1 MSNKK
6 ELVRLLEEKHKR
18 TTLNK
23 YQKNFT
29 SFAEDNIK
37 IITKDARRGFVDFSF
52 NSCQKKIT
60 ELLEKQLEETGK
72 VRAII
77 LKARQ
82 QGISTYCAGRV
93 FWKTYFTPHARSV
106 VMAHDSATSDA
117 LFNLSKNIIKNMTS
131 SFKPNEVK
139 SNAKEIVIS
148 SPHFK
153 KEIGNEKPI
162 ASYRLYTAG
171 SPEAG
176 RGTTPTIAH
185 LSEVAFWQHDE
196 KILAGL
202 FQGISEA
209 PGTEVILESTANG
222 AQGEFYRLW
231 KGALD
236 GENEYLPIF
245 LPWFATPE
253 YYRDAP
259 EGFERSSEEDLL
271 VEEHDL
277 NDGQLYWRRLKIAEG
292 GELKFRQE
300 YPAPPDEAFIT
311 AGSSVFAL
319 DKLNKLMPEE
329 PDKKMIFDFYSLNW
343 ENSKDGNF
351 HIWEYPDWDSNY
363 IVAADVALGVGQDY
377 SCAVV
382 MDTDRKVIAL
392 YRDSYIDPSKFGD
405 LLFYLGRYYNNALLT
420 VESNS
425 MGVATLSRLT
435 QMNYINL
442 YKQTKI
448 SAISK
453 EEGQV
458 PGFRT
463 TQVTKP
469 HIIGNLKNAVE
480 NDDIWIASKTIIQEL
495 KDYISTSSGK
505 TEAAPGCHD
514 DTVMALALANYLRKD
529 KAWIPIDSGAGQPY
543 VSNLFSK
550 AGVTNSRTRQ
560 LLRYGHDPRD
570 P

>member
-1 MSNKK
+1 MNKNK
-6 ELVRLLEEKHKR
+6 ELLKLLEEKNKR
-18 TTLNK
+18 NK
-23 YQKNFT
+23 LKSYQNNFT
-29 SFAEDNIK
+29 SFASDNIK
-37 IITKDARRGFVDFSF
+37 IITKDARKGFVNFTF
-52 NSCQKKIT
+52 NDCQKKIT
-60 ELLEKQLEETGK
+60 EILDEQLSTNGK

-117 LFNLSKNIIKNMTS
+117 LFNMSRNIIRNMDS
-131 SFKPNEVK
+131 LYKPTELR

-153 KEIGNEKPI
+153 KDSTDEKPVS
-162 ASYRLYTAG
+162 SYRLYTAG

-185 LSEVAFWQHDE
+185 LSEIAFWQHDE

-231 KGALD
+231 RGALE
-236 GENEYLPIF
+236 GENEYTPIF
-245 LPWFATPE
+245 LPWYITSE
-253 YYRDAP
+253 YYREPP
-259 EGFERSSEEDLL
+259 EDFERSSDEELL
-271 VEEHDL
+271 VEQHNL
-277 NDGQLYWRRLKIAEG
+277 NNGQLYWRRLKIAEG

-300 YPAPPDEAFIT
+300 YPATPDEAFIT
-311 AGSSVFAL
+311 AGKSVFAM
-319 DKLNKLMPEE
+319 DKVSNLLPVV
-329 PDKKMIFDFYSLNW
+329 PDKTMLFDFNSLTW
-343 ENSKDGNF
+343 EPSKDGNLEL
-351 HIWEYPDWDSNY
+351 WEYPDWDSNY
-363 IVAADVALGVGQDY
+363 VIAADVALGVGQDY
-377 SCAVV
+377 SAAVI
-382 MDTDRKVIAL
+382 MDTDRKVIGL

-425 MGVATLSRLT
+425 MGVATLSRLA

-448 SAISK
+448 SSISK
-453 EEGQV
+453 EEGLV

-495 KDYISTSSGK
+495 KDYVSTDSGR

-514 DTVMALALANYLRKD
+514 DTIMATAIALETLRTHYD
-529 KAWIPIDSGAGQPY
+529 KLTMNKVPWSQKADSF
-543 VSNLFSK
+543 LFDDD
-550 AGVTNSRTRQ
+550 TQ
-560 LLRYGHDPRD
+560 WL
-570 P
+570 

>member
-1 MSNKK
+1 MNRKK
-6 ELVRLLEEKHKR
+6 ELLRLLEEKNKR
-18 TTLNK
+18 NK
-23 YQKNFT
+23 LKDYENNFT
-29 SFAEDNIK
+29 SFANDNIK
-37 IITKDARRGFVDFSF
+37 IITKDARRGFIDFSF

-60 ELLEKQLEETGK
+60 ELLDKQLADTGK

-93 FWKTYFTPHARSV
+93 FWKTYFTPHSRSV

-117 LFNLSKNIIKNMTS
+117 LFNLSKTIIKNMTTVY
-131 SFKPNEVK
+131 KPNEVK

-148 SPHFK
+148 SPHFI
-153 KEIGNEKPI
+153 KEGKEKPI

-222 AQGEFYRLW
+222 ATGEFYRLW
-231 KGALD
+231 RGALE

-245 LPWFATPE
+245 LPWFSTDE
-253 YYRDAP
+253 YHREPP

-271 VEEHDL
+271 VEQHGL
-277 NDGQLYWRRLKIAEG
+277 NNGQLYWRRLKIAEG

-300 YPAPPDEAFIT
+300 YPATADEAFIV
-311 AGSSVFAL
+311 AGKSVFAM
-319 DKLNKLMPEE
+319 DKVNQLTPVEPE
-329 PDKKMIFDFYSLNW
+329 KKMLFDFHSTAW
-343 ENSKDGNF
+343 EVSRDGNLD
-351 HIWEYPDWDSNY
+351 IWEYPDWDSNY

-382 MDTDRKVIAL
+382 LDTDRKVIAL
-392 YRDSYIDPSKFGD
+392 YRDNYIDPSKFGD

-480 NDDIWIASKTIIQEL
+480 NDDIWIASKVIIQEL
-495 KDYISTSSGK
+495 KDYVSTESGR

-514 DTVMALALANYLRKD
+514 DTIMAIAIALETLRTHYD
-529 KAWIPIDSGAGQPY
+529 KLTMDKVPWSQ
-543 VSNLFSK
+543 K
-550 AGVTNSRTRQ
+550 AGSLPVEDNTPW
-560 LLRYGHDPRD
+560 L
-570 P
+570 

>member
-1 MSNKK
+1 MNKK
-6 ELVRLLEEKHKR
+6 KQLIQLLEEKHKR
-18 TTLNK
+18 KKLNS
-23 YQKNFT
+23 YQNNFT
-29 SFAEDNIK
+29 DFASDNIK
-37 IITKDARRGFVDFSF
+37 IITKDARRGFVNFTF
-52 NSCQKKIT
+52 NDCQKKIT
-60 ELLEKQLEETGK
+60 EILDKQLADNGK

-117 LFNLSKNIIKNMTS
+117 LFNMSRNIIRNMDS
-131 SFKPNEVK
+131 LYKPTELR

-153 KEIGNEKPI
+153 KDATGEKPVS
-162 ASYRLYTAG
+162 SYRLYTAG

-185 LSEVAFWQHDE
+185 LSEIAFWQHDE

-231 KGALD
+231 RGALD
-236 GENEYLPIF
+236 GENEYTPIF
-245 LPWFATPE
+245 LPWFTTSE
-253 YYRDAP
+253 YYREPP
-259 EGFERSSEEDLL
+259 EDFERSSEEELL
-271 VEEHDL
+271 VEDHNL
-277 NDGQLYWRRLKIAEG
+277 NNGQLYWRRLKIAEG

-300 YPAPPDEAFIT
+300 YPATPDEAFIT
-311 AGSSVFAL
+311 AGKSVFAM
-319 DKLNKLMPEE
+319 DKLKKLLPAE
-329 PDKKMIFDFYSLNW
+329 PDKRMIFDFNSFTW
-343 ENSKDGNF
+343 EASKDGNLD
-351 HIWEYPDWDSNY
+351 IWEFPDWDSNY
-363 IVAADVALGVGQDY
+363 ILAADVALGVGQDY
-377 SCAVV
+377 SAAVV

-392 YRDSYIDPSKFGD
+392 YRDNYIDPSKFGD

-425 MGVATLSRLT
+425 MGVATLSRLA

-453 EEGQV
+453 EEGMV
-458 PGFRT
+458 PGFKT

-480 NDDIWIASKTIIQEL
+480 NDDIWIASRTIIQEL
-495 KDYISTSSGK
+495 KDYVSTDSGR

-514 DTVMALALANYLRKD
+514 DTIMATAIALETLRTHYD
-529 KAWIPIDSGAGQPY
+529 KLTMNKVPWSQKAD
-543 VSNLFSK
+543 NFLFDDD
-550 AGVTNSRTRQ
+550 TQ
-560 LLRYGHDPRD
+560 WL
-570 P
+570 

>member
-1 MSNKK
+1 MSSKK
-6 ELVRLLEEKHKR
+6 DLLKLLEEKKKR
-18 TTLNK
+18 ESLIEYEK
-23 YQKNFT
+23 DFSK
-29 SFAEDNIK
+29 FANDNLK
-37 IITKDARRGFVDFSF
+37 IITKDAKKGFVNF
-52 NSCQKKIT
+52 NFNDCQNLIT
-60 ELLEKQLEETGK
+60 EILDKQLEETGK

-117 LFNLSKNIIKNMTS
+117 LFNMSRNLIRNMEKIY
-131 SFKPNEVK
+131 KPKELK

-153 KEIGNEKPI
+153 KDEVGEKPV

-209 PGTEVILESTANG
+209 EGTEVILESTANG
-222 AQGEFYRLW
+222 ATGEFYRLW
-231 KGALD
+231 RGALE
-236 GENEYLPIF
+236 GENEYTPIF
-245 LPWFATPE
+245 LPWFVTKE
-253 YYRDAP
+253 YYRDPP
-259 EGFERSSEEDLL
+259 ETFERSSEEELL
-271 VEEHDL
+271 VEQYDL

-300 YPAPPDEAFIT
+300 YPASPDEAFIT

-319 DKLNKLMPEE
+319 DKLNELVPSAPE
-329 PDKKMIFDFYSLNW
+329 KRMRFDFNANMW
-343 ENSKDGNF
+343 EDSNEGNF
-351 HIWEYPDWDSNY
+351 YIWEYPNWESNY
-363 IVAADVALGVGQDY
+363 IVAADVSLGVGQDY
-377 SCAVV
+377 SAAVV
-382 MDTDRKVIAL
+382 MDTDRKVIGL
-392 YRDSYIDPSKFGD
+392 FRDNHLDPSKFGD

-425 MGVATLSRLT
+425 MGIATLSRLT

-448 SAISK
+448 AAISK
-453 EEGQV
+453 EEGLV

-463 TQVTKP
+463 TQSTKP

-480 NDDIWIASKTIIQEL
+480 NDDIWIGSHIIIQEL
-495 KDYISTSSGK
+495 KDYISTESGR

-514 DTVMALALANYLRKD
+514 DTVMAMAIALETLRTHYD
-529 KAWIPIDSGAGQPY
+529 KLTRDKVPWSQRAGQ
-543 VSNLFSK
+543 FK
-550 AGVTNSRTRQ
+550 QDQTEWI
-560 LLRYGHDPRD
+560 
-570 P
+570 

>member
-1 MSNKK
+1 MNRKK
-6 ELVRLLEEKHKR
+6 ELVKLLEEKNKR
-18 TTLNK
+18 NK
-23 YQKNFT
+23 LKDYENDFT
-29 SFAEDNIK
+29 SFAVDNIK
-37 IITKDARRGFVDFSF
+37 IITKDARRGFIDFSF
-52 NSCQKKIT
+52 NSCQEKIT
-60 ELLEKQLEETGK
+60 ELLEKQLEDTGK

-117 LFNLSKNIIKNMTS
+117 LFNLSKNIIRNMAS
-131 SFKPNEVK
+131 AYKPNEVK

-153 KEIGNEKPI
+153 KESGEKPI
-162 ASYRLYTAG
+162 SSYRLYTAG

-245 LPWFATPE
+245 LPWFSTSE
-253 YYRDAP
+253 YYRKPP
-259 EGFERSSEEDLL
+259 EGFERSSEEELL
-271 VEEHDL
+271 VEQHSL

-300 YPAPPDEAFIT
+300 YPATPDEAFIT
-311 AGSSVFAL
+311 AGKSVFAL
-319 DKLNKLMPEE
+319 DKVNSLIPVV
-329 PDKKMIFDFYSLNW
+329 PDKRMLFDFNSLTW
-343 ENSKDGNF
+343 ETAKDGNLD
-351 HIWEYPDWDSNY
+351 IWEYPDWDSNY
-363 IVAADVALGVGQDY
+363 ILAADVALGVGQDY

-382 MDTDRKVIAL
+382 MDTDRRVIAL
-392 YRDSYIDPSKFGD
+392 YRDNYIDPSKFGD

-425 MGVATLSRLT
+425 MGVATLSRLA

-448 SAISK
+448 SSISK
-453 EEGQV
+453 EEGTT

-495 KDYISTSSGK
+495 KDYVSTDSGR
-505 TEAAPGCHD
+505 TEAAAGCHD
-514 DTVMALALANYLRKD
+514 DTIMATAIALETLRTHYD
-529 KAWIPIDSGAGQPY
+529 KLTMNKVPWSQRAD
-543 VSNLFSK
+543 NFLFDDD
-550 AGVTNSRTRQ
+550 TQ
-560 LLRYGHDPRD
+560 WL
-570 P
+570 

>member
-1 MSNKK
+1 MNKNK
-6 ELVRLLEEKHKR
+6 ELLRLLEEKNKR
-18 TTLNK
+18 NK
-23 YQKNFT
+23 LKDYENNFT
-29 SFAEDNIK
+29 SFASDNIK
-37 IITKDARRGFVDFSF
+37 IITKDARRGFIDFKF
-52 NSCQKKIT
+52 NSCQEKIT
-60 ELLEKQLEETGK
+60 ELLDKQLADTGK

-117 LFNLSKNIIKNMTS
+117 LFNLSKNIIKNMNTIY
-131 SFKPNEVK
+131 KPNEIK

-153 KEIGNEKPI
+153 KEGKDKPI
-162 ASYRLYTAG
+162 SSYRLYTAG

-245 LPWFATPE
+245 LPWFSTPE
-253 YYRDAP
+253 YYRDPP
-259 EGFERSSEEDLL
+259 EGFERSSEEELL
-271 VEEHDL
+271 VEQHNL
-277 NDGQLYWRRLKIAEG
+277 NNGQLYWRRLKIAEG

-300 YPAPPDEAFIT
+300 YPATPDEAFIT
-311 AGSSVFAL
+311 AGKSVFAM
-319 DKLNKLMPEE
+319 DKVNKLIAVE
-329 PDKKMIFDFYSLNW
+329 PKKKMLFDFNSLTW
-343 ENSKDGNF
+343 EDSRDG
-351 HIWEYPDWDSNY
+351 HLDIWEYPDWDSNF
-363 IVAADVALGVGQDY
+363 ILAADVALGVGQDY

-425 MGVATLSRLT
+425 MGVATLSRLA
-435 QMNYINL
+435 QMNYLNI

-448 SAISK
+448 SSISK

-480 NDDIWIASKTIIQEL
+480 NDDIWIGSKVIIQEL
-495 KDYISTSSGK
+495 KDYVSTESGR

-514 DTVMALALANYLRKD
+514 DTIMATAIALETLRTHYDKLTKD
-529 KAWIPIDSGAGQPY
+529 KVPWSQ
-543 VSNLFSK
+543 K
-550 AGVTNSRTRQ
+550 AGAIPANDNT
-560 LLRYGHDPRD
+560 LWL
-570 P
+570 

>member
-1 MSNKK
+1 MNKKK
-6 ELVRLLEEKHKR
+6 ELLRLLEEKNKR
-18 TTLNK
+18 NK
-23 YQKNFT
+23 LKDYENNFT
-29 SFAEDNIK
+29 SFASDNIK
-37 IITKDARRGFVDFSF
+37 IITKDARRGFIDFEF

-60 ELLEKQLEETGK
+60 ELLDKQLADTGK

-117 LFNLSKNIIKNMTS
+117 LFNLSKNIIKNMNHIY
-131 SFKPNEVK
+131 KPNEVK

-153 KEIGNEKPI
+153 KEGSDKPI
-162 ASYRLYTAG
+162 SSYRLYTAG

-231 KGALD
+231 KGALE

-245 LPWFATPE
+245 LPWFSTPE
-253 YYRDAP
+253 YYRDPP
-259 EGFERSSEEDLL
+259 EGFERSSEEELL
-271 VEEHDL
+271 VEQHNL
-277 NDGQLYWRRLKIAEG
+277 NNGQLYWRRLKIAEG

-300 YPAPPDEAFIT
+300 YPATPDEAFIT
-311 AGSSVFAL
+311 AGKSVFAM
-319 DKLNKLMPEE
+319 DKVNQLIAHTPQ
-329 PDKKMIFDFYSLNW
+329 KKMLFDFNSLTW
-343 ENSKDGNF
+343 ENSNDGNLD
-351 HIWEYPDWDSNY
+351 IWEYPDWDSNF
-363 IVAADVALGVGQDY
+363 ILAADVALGVGQDY
-377 SCAVV
+377 SAAVV

-425 MGVATLSRLT
+425 MGVATLSRLA
-435 QMNYINL
+435 QMNYLNI

-448 SAISK
+448 SSISK

-480 NDDIWIASKTIIQEL
+480 NDDIWIGSKVIIQEL
-495 KDYISTSSGK
+495 KDYVSTESGR

-514 DTVMALALANYLRKD
+514 DTIMATAIALETLRTHYD
-529 KAWIPIDSGAGQPY
+529 KLTMNKVPWSQKAD
-543 VSNLFSK
+543 NFLFDDD
-550 AGVTNSRTRQ
+550 TQ
-560 LLRYGHDPRD
+560 WL
-570 P
+570 

>member
-1 MSNKK
+1 MIRKK
-6 ELVRLLEEKHKR
+6 ELLRLLEEKNKR
-18 TTLNK
+18 NK
-23 YQKNFT
+23 LKDYENNFT
-29 SFAEDNIK
+29 SFANDNIK
-37 IITKDARRGFVDFSF
+37 IITKDARRGFIDFKF
-52 NSCQKKIT
+52 NSCQEKIT
-60 ELLEKQLEETGK
+60 ELLDDQLKQTGK

-93 FWKTYFTPHARSV
+93 FWKTYFTPHSRSV

-117 LFNLSKNIIKNMTS
+117 LFNLSKSIIKNMTTVY
-131 SFKPNEVK
+131 KPNEVK

-148 SPHFK
+148 SPHFI
-153 KEIGNEKPI
+153 KEGKEKPI

-185 LSEVAFWQHDE
+185 LSEVAFWQHEE

-222 AQGEFYRLW
+222 ATGEFYRLW
-231 KGALD
+231 RGALE

-245 LPWFATPE
+245 LPWFDTLE
-253 YYRDAP
+253 YYREPP

-271 VEEHDL
+271 VEQHGL

-300 YPAPPDEAFIT
+300 SPATADEAFIT
-311 AGSSVFAL
+311 AGKSVFAM
-319 DKLNKLMPEE
+319 DKVNLLTPVE
-329 PDKKMIFDFYSLNW
+329 PKKKMLFDFNSLTW
-343 ENSKDGNF
+343 EESRDGNLDIF
-351 HIWEYPDWDSNY
+351 EYPDWDSNF
-363 IVAADVALGVGQDY
+363 ILAADVALGVGQDY
-377 SCAVV
+377 SAAVV
-382 MDTDRKVIAL
+382 LDTDRKVIAL
-392 YRDSYIDPSKFGD
+392 YRDNYIDPSKFGD

-480 NDDIWIASKTIIQEL
+480 NDDIWIVSKVIIQEL
-495 KDYISTSSGK
+495 KDYVSTESGR

-514 DTVMALALANYLRKD
+514 DTVMAMAIALETLRTHYD
-529 KAWIPIDSGAGQPY
+529 KLTMDKVPWSQ
-543 VSNLFSK
+543 K
-550 AGVTNSRTRQ
+550 AGSLPAEDNTPW
-560 LLRYGHDPRD
+560 L
-570 P
+570 

>member
-1 MSNKK
+1 MNKK
-6 ELVRLLEEKHKR
+6 KQLIQLLEEKHKR
-18 TTLNK
+18 KKLNS
-23 YQKNFT
+23 YQNNFT
-29 SFAEDNIK
+29 DFASDNIK
-37 IITKDARRGFVDFSF
+37 IITKDARRGFVNFTF
-52 NSCQKKIT
+52 NDCQKKIT
-60 ELLEKQLEETGK
+60 EILDKQLADNGK

-117 LFNLSKNIIKNMTS
+117 LFNMSRNIIRNMDS
-131 SFKPNEVK
+131 LYKPTELR

-153 KEIGNEKPI
+153 KDATGEKPVS
-162 ASYRLYTAG
+162 SYRLYTAG

-185 LSEVAFWQHDE
+185 LSEIAFWQHDE

-231 KGALD
+231 RGALE
-236 GENEYLPIF
+236 GENEYTPIF
-245 LPWFATPE
+245 LPWFTTSE
-253 YYRDAP
+253 YYREPP
-259 EGFERSSEEDLL
+259 EDFERSSEEELL
-271 VEEHDL
+271 VEDHNL
-277 NDGQLYWRRLKIAEG
+277 NNGQLYWRRLKIAEG

-300 YPAPPDEAFIT
+300 YPATPDEAFIT
-311 AGSSVFAL
+311 AGKSVFAM
-319 DKLNKLMPEE
+319 DKLKKLLPAE
-329 PDKKMIFDFYSLNW
+329 PDKRMIFDFNSFTW
-343 ENSKDGNF
+343 EASKDGNLD
-351 HIWEYPDWDSNY
+351 IWEFPDWDSNY
-363 IVAADVALGVGQDY
+363 ILAADVALGVGQDY
-377 SCAVV
+377 SAAVV

-392 YRDSYIDPSKFGD
+392 YRDNYIDPSKFGD

-425 MGVATLSRLT
+425 MGVATLSRLA

-453 EEGQV
+453 EEGMV
-458 PGFRT
+458 PGFKT

-480 NDDIWIASKTIIQEL
+480 NDDIWIASRTIIQEL
-495 KDYISTSSGK
+495 KDYVSTDSGR

-514 DTVMALALANYLRKD
+514 DTIMATAIALETLRTHYD
-529 KAWIPIDSGAGQPY
+529 KLTMNKVPWSQKAD
-543 VSNLFSK
+543 NFLFDDD
-550 AGVTNSRTRQ
+550 TQ
-560 LLRYGHDPRD
+560 WL
-570 P
+570 

>member
-1 MSNKK
+1 MQKKTK
-6 ELVRLLEEKHKR
+6 ELLQLLEERKKR
-18 TTLNK
+18 KDIEK
-23 YQKNFT
+23 YRNNFEK
-29 SFAEDNIK
+29 FAADNLK
-37 IITKDARRGFVDFSF
+37 IITKDAKKGFVNFTF
-52 NSCQKKIT
+52 NDCQKQITKILD
-60 ELLEKQLEETGK
+60 EQLKEKGK

-117 LFNLSKNIIKNMTS
+117 LFTMSRNLIRNMDRTY
-131 SFKPNEVK
+131 KPNELK

-153 KEIGNEKPI
+153 KDLSGEKPV

-185 LSEVAFWQHDE
+185 LSEIAFWQHDE

-209 PGTEVILESTANG
+209 EGTEVILESTANG
-222 AQGEFYRLW
+222 ATGEFYRLW
-231 KGALD
+231 RGALE
-236 GENEYLPIF
+236 GENEYTPIF
-245 LPWFATPE
+245 LPWFVTKE
-253 YYRDAP
+253 YYREPP
-259 EGFERSSEEDLL
+259 ETFERSSDEELL
-271 VEEHDL
+271 VEKYNL
-277 NDGQLYWRRLKIAEG
+277 NNGQLYWRRLKIAEG

-300 YPAPPDEAFIT
+300 YPATPDEAFIT

-319 DKLNKLMPEE
+319 DKLSELTPVS
-329 PDKKMIFDFYSLNW
+329 PDKRMRFDFHSCMW
-343 ENSKDGNF
+343 EDSTEGNF
-351 HIWEYPDWDSNY
+351 HLWEYPDWESNY
-363 IVAADVALGVGQDY
+363 VVAADVSLGVGQDY
-377 SCAVV
+377 SAAIV
-382 MDTDRKVIAL
+382 MDTDRKVIGL
-392 YRDSYIDPSKFGD
+392 FRDNHIDPSKFGD
-405 LLFYLGRYYNNALLT
+405 LLFYLGRYFNNALLT

-425 MGVATLSRLT
+425 MGIATLSRLT

-453 EEGQV
+453 EEGLV
-458 PGFRT
+458 PGFKT
-463 TQVTKP
+463 TQATKP

-480 NDDIWIASKTIIQEL
+480 NDDIWIGSSTIIQEL
-495 KDYISTSSGK
+495 KDYVSTDSGK

-514 DTVMALALANYLRKD
+514 DTVMALAIGLETLRTHYD
-529 KAWIPIDSGAGQPY
+529 K
-543 VSNLFSK
+543 L
-550 AGVTNSRTRQ
+550 TRDKVPWSQ
-560 LLRYGHDPRD
+560 KFQDFEQDETDWL
-570 P
+570 

>member
-1 MSNKK
+1 MNNKK
-6 ELVRLLEEKHKR
+6 ELLSLLQEKQKRKKLIEYEE
-18 TTLNK
+18 
-23 YQKNFT
+23 NFT
-29 SFAEDNIK
+29 AFAKDNIK
-37 IITKDARRGFVDFSF
+37 IITKDARAGFVDFNF
-52 NSCQKKIT
+52 NSCQQLIT
-60 ELLEKQLEETGK
+60 EALDKQLKETGK

-117 LFNLSKNIIKNMTS
+117 LFNMSRNIIKNMNPK
-131 SFKPNEVK
+131 FRPNEVK

-153 KEIGNEKPI
+153 RDTANEKPVS
-162 ASYRLYTAG
+162 SYRLYTAG

-185 LSEVAFWQHDE
+185 LSEVAFWTHDE

-222 AQGEFYRLW
+222 ATGEFYRLW
-231 KGALD
+231 KGALE
-236 GENEYLPIF
+236 GENEYLPLF

-253 YYRDAP
+253 YYREAP
-259 EGFERSSEEDLL
+259 ESFERSSEEELL
-271 VEEHDL
+271 VENYDL
-277 NDGQLYWRRLKIAEG
+277 TNDQLYWRRLKIAEG

-300 YPAPPDEAFIT
+300 YPASPDEAFIT
-311 AGSSVFAL
+311 AGSSVFNPEKVA
-319 DKLNKLMPEE
+319 KLIPVEPE
-329 PDKKMIFDFYSLNW
+329 KKYIFDFEASTW
-343 ENSKDGNF
+343 EPSNEGNLL
-351 HIWEYPDWDSNY
+351 IWAYPDWDSNY

-377 SCAVV
+377 STAVV
-382 MDTDRKVIAL
+382 LDTERRVIGL
-392 YRDSYIDPSKFGD
+392 YRDNYIDPSKFGD
-405 LLFYLGRYYNNALLT
+405 LLFYLGRYFNNALLT

-448 SAISK
+448 SSISK
-453 EEGQV
+453 EEGTV

-469 HIIGNLKNAVE
+469 HIIGNLKNAIE
-480 NDDIWIASKTIIQEL
+480 NDDIWIGSKTMIQEL
-495 KDYISTSSGK
+495 KDYISTPTGK
-505 TEAAPGCHD
+505 TEAASGCHD
-514 DTVMALALANYLRKD
+514 DTVMATAIALETLRTHYD
-529 KAWIPIDSGAGQPY
+529 KLTMNKVPWSQRSEHFVQDDTSW
-543 VSNLFSK
+543 L
-550 AGVTNSRTRQ
+550 
-560 LLRYGHDPRD
+560 
-570 P
+570 

>member
-1 MSNKK
+1 MNRKK
-6 ELVRLLEEKHKR
+6 ELVKLLEEKNKR
-18 TTLNK
+18 NK
-23 YQKNFT
+23 LKDYENDFT
-29 SFAEDNIK
+29 SFAVDNIK
-37 IITKDARRGFVDFSF
+37 IITKDARRGFIDFSF
-52 NSCQKKIT
+52 NSCQEKIT
-60 ELLEKQLEETGK
+60 ELLEKQLEDTGK

-117 LFNLSKNIIKNMTS
+117 LFNLSKNIIRNMAS
-131 SFKPNEVK
+131 AYKPNEVK

-153 KEIGNEKPI
+153 KESGEKPI
-162 ASYRLYTAG
+162 SSYRLYTAG

-245 LPWFATPE
+245 LPWFSTSE
-253 YYRDAP
+253 YYRKPP
-259 EGFERSSEEDLL
+259 EGFERSSEEELL
-271 VEEHDL
+271 VEQHSL

-300 YPAPPDEAFIT
+300 YPATPDEAFIT
-311 AGSSVFAL
+311 AGKSVFAT
-319 DKLNKLMPEE
+319 DKVSNLIPVE
-329 PDKKMIFDFYSLNW
+329 PDKRMLFDFDSLTW
-343 ENSKDGNF
+343 ETSKDGNLD
-351 HIWEYPDWDSNY
+351 IWEYPDWDSNY
-363 IVAADVALGVGQDY
+363 ILAADVALGVGQDY

-382 MDTDRKVIAL
+382 MDTDRRVIAL
-392 YRDSYIDPSKFGD
+392 YRDNYIDPSKFGD

-425 MGVATLSRLT
+425 MGVATLSRLA

-448 SAISK
+448 SSISK
-453 EEGQV
+453 EEGTT

-495 KDYISTSSGK
+495 KDYVSTDSGR
-505 TEAAPGCHD
+505 TEAAAGCHD
-514 DTVMALALANYLRKD
+514 DTIMATAIALETLRTHYD
-529 KAWIPIDSGAGQPY
+529 KLTMNKVPWSQRAD
-543 VSNLFSK
+543 NFLFDDD
-550 AGVTNSRTRQ
+550 TQ
-560 LLRYGHDPRD
+560 WL
-570 P
+570 

>member
-1 MSNKK
+1 MSKKTK
-6 ELVRLLEEKHKR
+6 ELLHLLEEKNKR
-18 TTLNK
+18 KLLTE
-23 YQKNFT
+23 YKNNFEK
-29 SFAEDNIK
+29 FAADNLK
-37 IITKDARRGFVDFSF
+37 IITKDAKRGFVSF
-52 NSCQKKIT
+52 TFNDCQQRIS
-60 ELLEKQLEETGK
+60 EILDEQLATKGK

-117 LFNLSKNIIKNMTS
+117 LFTMSRNLIRNMAPTY
-131 SFKPNEVK
+131 KPKELK

-148 SPHFK
+148 SPQFK
-153 KEIGNEKPI
+153 KDTSGEKPV

-185 LSEVAFWQHDE
+185 LSEIAFWQHDE

-209 PGTEVILESTANG
+209 EGTEVILESTANG
-222 AQGEFYRLW
+222 ATGEFYRLW
-231 KGALD
+231 RGALE
-236 GENEYLPIF
+236 GENEYTPIF
-245 LPWFATPE
+245 LPWFITKE
-253 YYRDAP
+253 YYRDPP
-259 EGFERSSEEDLL
+259 ETFERSSEEELL
-271 VEEHDL
+271 VEQYNL
-277 NDGQLYWRRLKIAEG
+277 NNGQLYWRRLKIAEG

-300 YPAPPDEAFIT
+300 YPATPDEAFIT

-319 DKLNKLMPEE
+319 DKLAALESTAPE
-329 PDKKMIFDFYSLNW
+329 KRMRFDFNASMW
-343 ENSKDGNF
+343 EDTSEGNF
-351 HIWEYPDWDSNY
+351 HIWEYPDWEANY
-363 IVAADVALGVGQDY
+363 IVAADVSLGVGQDY
-377 SCAVV
+377 SAAIV
-382 MDTDRKVIAL
+382 MDTDRKVIGL
-392 YRDSYIDPSKFGD
+392 YRDNHIDPSKFGD

-425 MGVATLSRLT
+425 MGIATLSRLT

-448 SAISK
+448 AAISK

-463 TQVTKP
+463 TQATKP

-480 NDDIWIASKTIIQEL
+480 NDDIWIGSNIIIQEL
-495 KDYISTSSGK
+495 KDYISTDSGK

-514 DTVMALALANYLRKD
+514 DTVMAMAIGLETLRTHYD
-529 KAWIPIDSGAGQPY
+529 K
-543 VSNLFSK
+543 L
-550 AGVTNSRTRQ
+550 TRDKVPWSQ
-560 LLRYGHDPRD
+560 KFESFEPDETEWL
-570 P
+570 

>member
-1 MSNKK
+1 MNRKK
-6 ELVRLLEEKHKR
+6 ELLRLLEEKNKR
-18 TTLNK
+18 NK
-23 YQKNFT
+23 LKDYENNFT
-29 SFAEDNIK
+29 SFANDNIK
-37 IITKDARRGFVDFSF
+37 IITKDARRGFIDFSF

-60 ELLEKQLEETGK
+60 ELLDKQLADTGK

-93 FWKTYFTPHARSV
+93 FWKTYFTPHSRSV

-117 LFNLSKNIIKNMTS
+117 LFNLSKTIIKNMTTVY
-131 SFKPNEVK
+131 KPNEVK

-148 SPHFK
+148 SPHFI
-153 KEIGNEKPI
+153 KEGKEKPI

-222 AQGEFYRLW
+222 ATGEFYRLW
-231 KGALD
+231 RGALE

-245 LPWFATPE
+245 LPWFSTDE
-253 YYRDAP
+253 YHREPP

-271 VEEHDL
+271 VEQHGL
-277 NDGQLYWRRLKIAEG
+277 NNGQLYWRRLKIAEG

-300 YPAPPDEAFIT
+300 YPATADEAFIV
-311 AGSSVFAL
+311 AGKSVFAM
-319 DKLNKLMPEE
+319 DKVNQLAPVEPE
-329 PDKKMIFDFYSLNW
+329 KKMLFDFHSTTW
-343 ENSKDGNF
+343 EVSRDGNLD
-351 HIWEYPDWDSNY
+351 IWEYPDWDSNY

-377 SCAVV
+377 SCAIVL
-382 MDTDRKVIAL
+382 DTNRKVIAL
-392 YRDSYIDPSKFGD
+392 YRDNYIDPSKFGD

-480 NDDIWIASKTIIQEL
+480 NDDIWIASKVIIQEL
-495 KDYISTSSGK
+495 KDYVSTESGR
-505 TEAAPGCHD
+505 TEAAPGCND
-514 DTVMALALANYLRKD
+514 DTIMATAIALETLRTHYD
-529 KAWIPIDSGAGQPY
+529 KLTMDKVPWSQ
-543 VSNLFSK
+543 K
-550 AGVTNSRTRQ
+550 AGSLPVEDNTPW
-560 LLRYGHDPRD
+560 L
-570 P
+570 

>member
-1 MSNKK
+1 MNKKK
-6 ELVRLLEEKHKR
+6 ELVKLLEEKHKR
-18 TTLNK
+18 NK
-23 YQKNFT
+23 LKEYQKDFT
-29 SFAEDNIK
+29 SFATDNIK
-37 IITKDARRGFVDFSF
+37 IITKDARRGFIDFSF

-60 ELLEKQLEETGK
+60 ELLEKQLEDTGK

-117 LFNLSKNIIKNMTS
+117 LFNLSKNIIRNMKS
-131 SFKPNEVK
+131 SYKPNEVK

-153 KEIGNEKPI
+153 KEGGEKPI
-162 ASYRLYTAG
+162 SSYRLYTAG

-245 LPWFATPE
+245 LPWFTTSE
-253 YYRDAP
+253 YYREPP
-259 EGFERSSEEDLL
+259 EGFERSSEEELL
-271 VEEHDL
+271 VEQHNL
-277 NDGQLYWRRLKIAEG
+277 NNGQLYWRRLKIAEG

-300 YPAPPDEAFIT
+300 YPATPDEAFIT
-311 AGSSVFAL
+311 AGKSVFAI
-319 DKLNKLMPEE
+319 DKVNNLLPVV
-329 PDKKMIFDFYSLNW
+329 PDKTMLFDFNSLTW
-343 ENSKDGNF
+343 EPSKDGNLEL
-351 HIWEYPDWDSNY
+351 WEYPDWDSNY
-363 IVAADVALGVGQDY
+363 VIAADVALGVGQDY
-377 SCAVV
+377 SAAVI
-382 MDTDRKVIAL
+382 MDTDRKVIGL

-425 MGVATLSRLT
+425 MGVATLSRLS

-448 SAISK
+448 SSISK
-453 EEGQV
+453 EEGLV

-495 KDYISTSSGK
+495 KDYVSTDSGR
-505 TEAAPGCHD
+505 TEAAAGCHD
-514 DTVMALALANYLRKD
+514 DTIMATAIALETLRTHYD
-529 KAWIPIDSGAGQPY
+529 KLTMNKVPWSQRAD
-543 VSNLFSK
+543 NFLFDDD
-550 AGVTNSRTRQ
+550 TQ
-560 LLRYGHDPRD
+560 WL
-570 P
+570 

>member
-1 MSNKK
+1 MSSKK
-6 ELVRLLEEKHKR
+6 DLLKLLEEKKKR
-18 TTLNK
+18 ENLIEYEK
-23 YQKNFT
+23 DFSK
-29 SFAEDNIK
+29 FANDNLK
-37 IITKDARRGFVDFSF
+37 IITKDAKKGFVNFHF
-52 NSCQKKIT
+52 NDCQNLIT
-60 ELLEKQLEETGK
+60 EILDKQLEETGK

-117 LFNLSKNIIKNMTS
+117 LFNMSRNLIRNMEKIY
-131 SFKPNEVK
+131 KPKELK

-153 KEIGNEKPI
+153 KDEVGEKPV

-209 PGTEVILESTANG
+209 EGTEVILESTANG
-222 AQGEFYRLW
+222 ATGEFYRLW
-231 KGALD
+231 RGALE
-236 GENEYLPIF
+236 GENEYTPIF
-245 LPWFATPE
+245 LPWFVTKE
-253 YYRDAP
+253 YYRDPP
-259 EGFERSSEEDLL
+259 ETFERSSEEELL
-271 VEEHDL
+271 VEQYDL

-300 YPAPPDEAFIT
+300 YPATPDEAFIT

-319 DKLNKLMPEE
+319 DKLNELEPIAPE
-329 PDKKMIFDFYSLNW
+329 KRMRFDFNANMW
-343 ENSKDGNF
+343 EDSTEGNF
-351 HIWEYPDWDSNY
+351 YIWEYPDWDSNY
-363 IVAADVALGVGQDY
+363 VVAADVSLGVGQDY
-377 SCAVV
+377 SAAVV
-382 MDTDRKVIAL
+382 MNTDRKVIGL
-392 YRDSYIDPSKFGD
+392 FRDNHIDPSKFGD

-425 MGVATLSRLT
+425 MGIATLSRLT

-448 SAISK
+448 AAISK
-453 EEGQV
+453 EEGLV

-463 TQVTKP
+463 TQSTKP

-480 NDDIWIASKTIIQEL
+480 NDDIWIGSHIIIQEL
-495 KDYISTSSGK
+495 KDYISTESGK

-514 DTVMALALANYLRKD
+514 DTVMSMAIALETLRTHYD
-529 KAWIPIDSGAGQPY
+529 KLTRDKVPWAQRAGQFTQDQTEW
-543 VSNLFSK
+543 L
-550 AGVTNSRTRQ
+550 
-560 LLRYGHDPRD
+560 
-570 P
+570 